1 VSDIVFILSKLLHV
15 LLEPDSLLLLLL
27 CLGTGLLWRWIRLGR
42 WIVSLAT
49 ALLVLISVLPL
60 GHWLLMPLEDR
71 FPQPAIETMPDPTG
85 IIILG
90 GAVQPA
96 IAGVR
101 GTLAL
106 NEYAERIAQLVILSH
121 RFPKARLVYAGGS
134 ADIRRERPT
143 ESAVLA
149 PYLAPLGLN
158 PGRVTLESASRNT
171 YENAVETKR
180 LIQPNP
186 GERWLLVTSA
196 AHMPRSVGVFRG
208 VGWNVIPYPVDYHT
222 SGQERWPSLAP
233 APNWQQLRFAAHEYI
248 GLLSYYLAGYS
259 QTLFPGPQEKTS

>member
-1 VSDIVFILSKLLHV
+1 VSDIVFLLSKLLHV
-15 LLEPDSLLLLLL
+15 LLEPDSLLILLL
-27 CLGTGLLWRWIRLGR
+27 CLGAALMWRWIRLGR
-42 WIVSLAT
+42 WIVSVAT

-60 GHWLLMPLEDR
+60 GQWLLMPLENR
-71 FPQPAIETMPDPTG
+71 FPQPVIESMPAPDG
-85 IIILG
+85 IIVLG
-90 GAVQPA
+90 GAIQTS
-96 IAGVR
+96 IAGAR

-106 NEYAERIAQLVILSH
+106 NEYAERIAQLVIFAH
-121 RFPKARLVYAGGS
+121 RYPQARLVYSGGS

-143 ESAVLA
+143 ESAGLA
-149 PYLAPLGLN
+149 PYLAPLGLE
-158 PGRVTLESASRNT
+158 PARVALESSSRNT
-171 YENAVETKR
+171 YENAVETRR

-208 VGWNVIPYPVDYHT
+208 VGWDVIPYAVDYHT
-222 SGQERWPSLAP
+222 SGRERWPSLAP

-259 QTLFPGPQEKTS
+259 QTLFPGPQEKTL